1 MAHRLPPLTVF
12 SLRRSLKS
20 IVMDLFEE
28 IVRMRRAGLRGA
40 LATIVHTDGS
50 IPSFESSR
58 MLVREDGSSLGTVG
72 GGCVEADVWAAARE
86 VMHKEAPRKLVFHLN
101 NEAGYDNGLICG
113 GTVEIFVEP
122 ILPQPVLY
130 LFGGGHVSTA
140 LAKAAHAVGFGV
152 GVVDD
157 REAFANAQRFPMAQ
171 EIYTSYQAAFEK
183 LRPGSS
189 SYLVIVTRGHKEDMR
204 VLAWAVRTSARYVG
218 MIGSK
223 RKVLSIYKAL
233 EKEGYAMEEF
243 ERVYAPMGLDI
254 GALSPEEIAVSIVAE
269 LVAVR
274 RNADS
279 SAHKKLKLPPA
290 IAAEAK

>member
-1 MAHRLPPLTVF
+1 
-12 SLRRSLKS
+12 
-20 IVMDLFEE
+20 MDLFEE
-28 IVRMRRAGLRGA
+28 IVRMRRAGQRGA

-101 NEAGYDNGLICG
+101 NEATYDNGLICG

-140 LAKAAHAVGFGV
+140 LAKAAHAVGFGI
-152 GVVDD
+152 GVTDD

-171 EIYTSYQAAFEK
+171 EIFTSYRDAFEK
-183 LRPGSS
+183 LKPGSS

-204 VLAWAVRTSARYVG
+204 VLAWAVRTRARYVG

-223 RKVLSIYKAL
+223 RKVLSVYKAL
-233 EKEGYAMEEF
+233 EKEGYAQEEF
-243 ERVYAPMGLDI
+243 ERVFAPMGLDI

-274 RNADS
+274 RNTES
-279 SAHKKLKLPPA
+279 TAHKKLKL
-290 IAAEAK
+290 AAASPVEAK